1 MNADAKSRKSQ
12 IDAILLGL
20 PDVTAKKIGGLDAY
34 LVKDRMFACINGS
47 GNGIGI
53 RLPVATARDLQF
65 SRENVSAFQPAGL
78 PASKEWVQIDRE
90 DAADFAKDL
99 ELFQAALDF
108 VKGAA
113 R

>member
-1 MNADAKSRKSQ
+1 MNHDPKSRKSQ
-12 IDAILLGL
+12 IDAILLAL
-20 PDVTAKKIGGLDAY
+20 PGVATKKIGGLDAY
-34 LVKDRMFACINGS
+34 LVKDRMFACING
-47 GNGIGI
+47 NGIGI
-53 RLPVATARDLQF
+53 RVPVATARDLQF

-108 VKGAA
+108 VKSAA

>member
-1 MNADAKSRKSQ
+1 MNADAKSRKAQ
-12 IDAILLGL
+12 IDAILLAL
-20 PDVTAKKIGGLDAY
+20 PGVATKKIGGLDAY
-34 LVKDRMFACINGS
+34 LVKDRMFACIN

-78 PASKEWVQIDRE
+78 PASREWVQIDRE

-99 ELFQAALDF
+99 ELFRAALDF
-108 VKGAA
+108 VKSAA